1 MRFDIANVCHGRTNQ
16 HICLQDVILIPDIE
30 WMLKQIGAV
39 KSDMEEPP
47 KHEIQDMMSKAVRDS
62 VLNND
67 SDSDGYQSTIKLCV
81 GM

>member
-1 MRFDIANVCHGRTNQ
+1 M
-16 HICLQDVILIPDIE
+16 IPDIE

-67 SDSDGYQSTIKLCV
+67 SDSDGY
-81 GM
+81 